1 MELRITFDELGRLL
15 TDYVQVGYA
24 EAVRAYEP
32 TRDLVRRSELLSW
45 LKFIHAD
52 IDEFRRLEKRGDIR
66 ARRKGKADN
75 SPLFYS
81 KSEVK
86 RAMALLRVYRT
97 ANKDAGWNPQRR
109 GEK

>member
-1 MELRITFDELGRLL
+1 MIEVRMTFDELSRLL

-32 TRDLVRRSELLSW
+32 SRDLVRRAELLSW

-66 ARRKGKADN
+66 ARRRGKADN
-75 SPLFYS
+75 SPLYYS
-81 KSEVK
+81 VSEVK
-86 RAMALLRVYRT
+86 RAMALLRTYRT
-97 ANKDAGWNPQRR
+97 VNGM
-109 GEK
+109 